1 MSKKNNEKKAK
12 WKTKNNTNL
21 STPINDDI
29 GSDNRGGVS
38 GDKKITTICGIV
50 GTVGTLLG
58 IVFAFFTY
66 FEGRFQRLEDQMDK
80 SMGEIE
86 KEVASMDEAIYK
98 GEDNSGIMAQL
109 ARLNGVV
116 FPPTV
121 VNSENQEWKLS
132 IVDNDVTT
140 VTSGITSATKIG
152 TDADGKVYMANDL
165 IDTRVILFYKEEDK
179 EVFFLGQYNENYHWD
194 GYCMTNVYNADG
206 SLFGISESNFVDGER
221 RDYTC
226 FYQSE
231 EDCSEYIYTN
241 RVVEEEGNSGV
252 SITYLVN
259 EKTMKEFD
267 SEKVDI
273 MDFYFINEYLH
284 DNNFPKKSYYSGYTK
299 DGLYEDHTGNA
310 YLVKFG
316 DDGKVNTLYRGQFSK
331 GKFSD
336 PTENSWDI
344 AYSNDIQKYIC
355 NSGPF
360 KNGHLEPGKGESR
373 EMEIEEILQMMK
385 DYEFDVS
392 LEWRDGE

>member
-12 WKTKNNTNL
+12 RKTKNNTNL
-21 STPINDDI
+21 PTSINDDI
-29 GSDNRGGVS
+29 GSNNRGGVS
-38 GDKKITTICGIV
+38 GDKIIAAIV
-50 GTVGTLLG
+50 GILTVV
-58 IVFAFFTY
+58 IAFFAY
-66 FEGRFQRLEDQMDK
+66 LEGRFQRLEDQMDK

-98 GEDNSGIMAQL
+98 GEDNSSIMAQL

-132 IVDNDVTT
+132 IVNNDVTT

-231 EDCSEYIYTN
+231 EDCSKYIYTN

-284 DNNFPKKSYYSGYTK
+284 DNNFPMKRYYSGYTK
-299 DGLYEDHTGNA
+299 DGHLEDHTGNA
-310 YLVKFG
+310 YLVEFG

-336 PTENSWDI
+336 PTENSWEI
-344 AYSNDIQKYIC
+344 EYSNDTQKYTYK
-355 NSGPF
+355 SGPF
-360 KNGHLEPGKGESR
+360 ENGDLEPGKGESR
-373 EMEIEEILQMMK
+373 EMEIEDILQMMK

>member
-1 MSKKNNEKKAK
+1 
-12 WKTKNNTNL
+12 
-21 STPINDDI
+21 
-29 GSDNRGGVS
+29 
-38 GDKKITTICGIV
+38 
-50 GTVGTLLG
+50 
-58 IVFAFFTY
+58 
-66 FEGRFQRLEDQMDK
+66 MDK

-98 GEDNSGIMAQL
+98 GEDNSSIMAQL

-121 VNSENQEWKLS
+121 VKSDNQEWKLS
-132 IVDNDVTT
+132 IVENDVTT

-152 TDADGKVYMANDL
+152 TNADGKVYMANDL
-165 IDTRVILFYKEEDK
+165 IDTRVILFYK

-194 GYCMTNVYNADG
+194 GYCMTNVYNAGG

-241 RVVEEEGNSGV
+241 RVVEEEGNFGV

-284 DNNFPKKSYYSGYTK
+284 DNNF
-299 DGLYEDHTGNA
+299 
-310 YLVKFG
+310 
-316 DDGKVNTLYRGQFSK
+316 R
-331 GKFSD
+331 
-336 PTENSWDI
+336 
-344 AYSNDIQKYIC
+344 
-355 NSGPF
+355 
-360 KNGHLEPGKGESR
+360 
-373 EMEIEEILQMMK
+373 
-385 DYEFDVS
+385 
-392 LEWRDGE
+392 